1 MGTHFEGRCHCG
13 AVRFEVELLGGLETA
28 TRCNCSFCSM
38 RGAVALTAEKSAM
51 KVYKGFESLGVYSFG
66 THTAQHYFCG
76 VCGIYTH
83 HIRRSNPKHVGVNA
97 ACLEGL
103 SPFDFE
109 VVPVIDGQ
117 NHPRDISDG
126 AVASLVGTLAFKP
139 EFAERELPAAL
150 TESSDP
156 MDPEPSST

>member
-28 TRCNCSFCSM
+28 TRCNCSFCAM
-38 RGAVALTAEKSAM
+38 RGAVALTAEKKAL
-51 KVYKGFESLGVYSFG
+51 KVYKGFENLGVYSFG
-66 THTAQHYFCG
+66 THIAQHYFCR

-83 HIRRSNPKHVGVNA
+83 HVRRSNPKNVGVNA

-117 NHPRDISDG
+117 NHPRDISPTAAG
-126 AVASLVGTLAFKP
+126 VKVGSLAYKLDFEEEQFRSTF
-139 EFAERELPAAL
+139 
-150 TESSDP
+150 TETD
-156 MDPEPSST
+156 D